1 MGRIGLRSPGGGDGL
16 PSPIKDSQARQGLTL
31 TTVLQHSGALD
42 LVCNTAMF
50 ARAKRR
56 AAWGLGRASAALRRS
71 SQRKPARRK
80 GPSRFGNAETTAR
93 TPPTPT
99 GPTRYPARALSVLE
113 LWGQGCRRMRVG
125 GQAAPVGSRRDVT
138 LTNTKAARRS
148 GIYQSGHWFSQSDL
162 EGEGH
167 REDGLPFHQ

>member
-113 LWGQGCRRMRVG
+113 LCPASKGRDPSGGGGWGG
-125 GQAAPVGSRRDVT
+125 GKLSKDEGGGSGSSCWQP
-138 LTNTKAARRS
+138 A
-148 GIYQSGHWFSQSDL
+148 
-162 EGEGH
+162 
-167 REDGLPFHQ
+167 